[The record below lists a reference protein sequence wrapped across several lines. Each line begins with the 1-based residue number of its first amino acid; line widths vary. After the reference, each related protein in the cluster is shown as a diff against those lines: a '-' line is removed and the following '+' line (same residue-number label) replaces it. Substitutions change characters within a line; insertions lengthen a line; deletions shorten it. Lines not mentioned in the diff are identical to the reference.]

1 MFVMS
6 LSLCSP
12 LWRYTN
18 IINKIP
24 CMVMSCKVLLMFDRP
39 IIDKT
44 VNYIDQLNNTLV
56 MYQVLTSTDL
66 EGLTLINRLK
76 LSALTWSSYGMF
88 FDGGVSPK
96 RKKKKIYNSSNQLT
110 TDITGVASFHLSSE
124 ISVWNILI
132 KCKFG
137 GEDEHSWNT

>member
-6 LSLCSP
+6 LSLYSP

-24 CMVMSCKVLLMFDRP
+24 CMIMSCKVLLMFDRP

-96 RKKKKIYNSSNQLT
+96 RKKKKNIQQQQSVNDRHNRGSFFSSFLRNLCMK
-110 TDITGVASFHLSSE
+110 SS
-124 ISVWNILI
+124 W
-132 KCKFG
+132 
-137 GEDEHSWNT
+137 